1 METRKNPPKKK
12 PSKAQMQKIYRR
24 RRIIALLI
32 LLAVIAALVAGIVG
46 ISHALSHRA
55 PAPSSSASVT
65 SSASSSASAPPS
77 TSSQENSGRS
87 EKSKLSGIPDCTSSY
102 LSLSLDSNTST
113 VQAGSSVIFSMT
125 MSHQGKKDCLID
137 ASASSRV
144 LVITSG
150 NATVWRSDVCESE
163 SRMLLMTGKD
173 KDTQSLSWPTTTS
186 QSVCKASKDLKT
198 VNPGTYKAYI
208 FIKSDPAIKSNE
220 LTLTVTEPPSPSP
233 SPSPSTSSSPGS
245 SSSKSSSP
253 SSSHSSQ
260 SSSAP
265 GSTGR

>member
-1 METRKNPPKKK
+1 
-12 PSKAQMQKIYRR
+12 MQKIYRR

-65 SSASSSASAPPS
+65 SSASPSASGSSSASAPPS
-77 TSSQENSGRS
+77 TSSQENSSRS

-102 LSLSLDSNTST
+102 LSLSLNSNTST
-113 VQAGSSVIFSMT
+113 VQAGSSIIFSMT

-173 KDTQSLSWPTTTS
+173 KDTQSLSWPTTAS

-233 SPSPSTSSSPGS
+233 SPSTSSSPGS
-245 SSSKSSSP
+245 SSSQSSSP
-253 SSSHSSQ
+253 SPSHSSQ